1 MNREKLEKRLS
12 RMNPK
17 SGHARVL
24 RRKLGLDAGGE
35 VASPVVEAAAPPKA
49 PKKKHASKKKST

>member
-17 SGHARVL
+17 SGHAKNL
-24 RRKLGLDAGGE
+24 RRKLGLDGGGE
-35 VASPVVEAAAPPKA
+35 VAPSVVEAVAPPKA
-49 PKKKHASKKKST
+49 PKKKRATKKK

>member
-17 SGHARVL
+17 SGHAKVL

-35 VASPVVEAAAPPKA
+35 VAAPVVESVA
-49 PKKKHASKKKST
+49 PKKKRATKKK